1 MQLSVL
7 TNLQQLTI
15 HNGRSFGGYAPLLGL
30 RSLRLIHLDS
40 WLGVPNDI
48 SQLTWLETLKISNA
62 LCISRPPEALAGL
75 GQLHTRVWLD
85 GDFYKHA
92 ADAVLPAGPWL
103 GNLRRL
109 AAPAHLL
116 VNSLPL
122 LEAALH
128 LEHLAVTFK
137 EPSQRWM
144 DRQQRWEPPQ
154 RILHSVL
161 QWPSLQRLSLGVPQS
176 LQNGQLPAA
185 LFPLALQAQRQCPF
199 LFIELGPNCSSTSEP
214 WDAVFC

>member
-15 HNGRSFGGYAPLLGL
+15 SKGRCWGGYAPLLGL

-48 SQLTWLETLKISNA
+48 SQLTWLETFKISYA

-92 ADAVLPAGPWL
+92 ADVVLPAGPWL

-116 VNSLPL
+116 VNSLPP
-122 LEAALH
+122 AGSGPASGAL
-128 LEHLAVTFK
+128 
-137 EPSQRWM
+137 
-144 DRQQRWEPPQ
+144 
-154 RILHSVL
+154 
-161 QWPSLQRLSLGVPQS
+161 
-176 LQNGQLPAA
+176 
-185 LFPLALQAQRQCPF
+185 
-199 LFIELGPNCSSTSEP
+199 
-214 WDAVFC
+214 

>member
-1 MQLSVL
+1 LHAAVRPDQPAAAYD
-7 TNLQQLTI
+7 QQGQML
-15 HNGRSFGGYAPLLGL
+15 GGYAPLLGL

-48 SQLTWLETLKISNA
+48 SQLNWLETLKISNA

-92 ADAVLPAGPWL
+92 ADAVLPAGSWL
-103 GNLRRL
+103 NNLRRL

-122 LEAALH
+122 LEAALR
-128 LEHLAVTFK
+128 LEHCDIQGAIAVLDGPPSAMGVSAAHFAIGHALA
-137 EPSQRWM
+137 Q
-144 DRQQRWEPPQ
+144 
-154 RILHSVL
+154 
-161 QWPSLQRLSLGVPQS
+161 
-176 LQNGQLPAA
+176 PAA
-185 LFPLALQAQRQCPF
+185 AVPGSPPVPPERPAASCLVPHGPPGSAPVPLAAHRTRPQL
-199 LFIELGPNCSSTSEP
+199 LFN
-214 WDAVFC
+214 V